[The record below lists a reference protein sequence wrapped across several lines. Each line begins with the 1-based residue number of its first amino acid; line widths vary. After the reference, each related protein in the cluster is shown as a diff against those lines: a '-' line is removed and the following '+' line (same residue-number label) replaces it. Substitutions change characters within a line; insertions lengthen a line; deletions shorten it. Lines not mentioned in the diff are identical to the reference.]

1 MAAVDCATQ
10 VIAFRPTC
18 FEAYW
23 ARAKARR
30 ELNELAGALA
40 DLREAIKLSPKN
52 MELHRFTMQVKSEI
66 EARPNINIS
75 NNSNH
80 RSNGFNNNNV
90 ILQSSH
96 QDLPSCGKPP
106 PSPQLPTAR
115 GCHQLQQVHHFPG
128 LSSSTPK
135 KELESEV

>member
-40 DLREAIKLSPKN
+40 DLREAAVFAAMPC
-52 MELHRFTMQVKSEI
+52 
-66 EARPNINIS
+66 
-75 NNSNH
+75 
-80 RSNGFNNNNV
+80 
-90 ILQSSH
+90 SH
-96 QDLPSCGKPP
+96 D
-106 PSPQLPTAR
+106 
-115 GCHQLQQVHHFPG
+115 HF
-128 LSSSTPK
+128 LTK
-135 KELESEV
+135 TL